1 MKELGN
7 LAIICAQHSDVVL
20 LIRSGK
26 VSVRV
31 CGEPILRTGWD
42 DDEGIS
48 RAVHELNFGRYAGK
62 GDCDV

>member
-7 LAIICAQHSDVVL
+7 LAIICAQRSDVLL

-42 DDEGIS
+42 DDEEIS
-48 RAVHELNFGRYAGK
+48 RAVHELNFGRYAGQGK
-62 GDCDV
+62 CDI